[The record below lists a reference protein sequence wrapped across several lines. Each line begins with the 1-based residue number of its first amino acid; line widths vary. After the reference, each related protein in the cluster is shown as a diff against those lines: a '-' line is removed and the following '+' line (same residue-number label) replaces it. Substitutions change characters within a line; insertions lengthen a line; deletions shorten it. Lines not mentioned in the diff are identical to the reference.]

1 MQAIIQ
7 AKEVSLK
14 FRLYHS
20 RNRTMKEAFS
30 DFFLKRQVEPYS
42 DFYAL
47 NDINFTINHGDRVG
61 IVGHNGAG
69 KSTLLKAICGIYPPT
84 SGQLVVRG
92 KVSPLLDI
100 GAGFNV
106 ELSGRDNIHL
116 NGAIL
121 GYPKEKLK
129 DIEREVIAYTGLEE
143 FIDTAVKYYS
153 TGMYMKLAFAVAT
166 ALPPDIL
173 ILDELFAGGDAAFI
187 DKALERM
194 NKFINQSSIMV
205 FVSHQPHLL
214 LELCNRIIWMEKGK
228 IIDDGVPAVVMQRY
242 LEKMKG

>member
-1 MQAIIQ
+1 MQAIIK
-7 AKEVSLK
+7 ADAVSLK

-47 NDINFTINHGDRVG
+47 KEINFTINHGDRVG

-84 SGQLVVRG
+84 SGQLVVNG

-121 GYPKEKLK
+121 GYPKAKLK

-194 NKFINQSSIMV
+194 NKFIDQSSIMV

-214 LELCNRIIWMEKGK
+214 LELCNRIIWMEKGR
-228 IIDDGVPAVVMQRY
+228 IVDDGEPAVVMQRY

>member
-1 MQAIIQ
+1 MQAIIK
-7 AKEVSLK
+7 AEAVSLK

-47 NDINFTINHGDRVG
+47 KEINFTINHGDRVG

-84 SGQLVVRG
+84 SGQLVVNG

-194 NKFINQSSIMV
+194 NKFIDQSSIMV

-214 LELCNRIIWMEKGK
+214 LELCNRIIWMEKGR
-228 IIDDGVPAVVMQRY
+228 IVDDGEPAVVMQRY